1 MRCAALQLHKIST
14 MVFSAFKIPL
24 SSKAW
29 SRTCASLVTFQFFL
43 ATIVGRGVFFEKR
56 KKIFGI
62 FETFH
67 FFTLTT
73 VTFFSLEVSKLREKY
88 FFFGWRGCQYRA
100 LSLFRQ
106 LLFYYWRHK
115 NVGFEIQNWKE
126 RRWWL
131 IDSPVTLKALSY
143 LYRKALESIF
153 KGRGSTNT
161 AWNHHCYPGR

>member
-56 KKIFGI
+56 KKLFGI

-73 VTFFSLEVSKLREKY
+73 VTFFSLEVSKLRENIFFSGDEGVNTERYPYLDNYCFITEKY
-88 FFFGWRGCQYRA
+88 VIKMLDLKSKIER
-100 LSLFRQ
+100 
-106 LLFYYWRHK
+106 K
-115 NVGFEIQNWKE
+115 DVG
-126 RRWWL
+126 
-131 IDSPVTLKALSY
+131 D
-143 LYRKALESIF
+143 
-153 KGRGSTNT
+153 
-161 AWNHHCYPGR
+161 